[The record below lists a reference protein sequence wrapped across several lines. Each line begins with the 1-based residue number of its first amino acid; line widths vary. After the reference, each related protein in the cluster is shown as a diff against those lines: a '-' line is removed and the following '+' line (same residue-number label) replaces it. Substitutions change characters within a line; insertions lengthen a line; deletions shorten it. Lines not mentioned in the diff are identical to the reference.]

1 MWPQDRR
8 SRSTRSEP
16 QNGNQNSDWDHL
28 DVDNDPMGSLSSD
41 LQRLE
46 LRRLRPTPVRP
57 QSVGGISQSQNTPA
71 STPTMS
77 HSQPELPSA
86 PRGPRVQSFDPWNIS
101 FPSPDFQSGLWTA
114 FGANQ
119 TQTNGVA
126 SQSSSIP
133 QEIAGTGRNLI
144 DRQTNGNQTHPNAQ
158 PWRTGSCCCRSVWIT
173 ISGPPIVTFICKSFI
188 STLLHNIPHAQS
200 VLGHCNTCKQIF
212 GSDRVS
218 LARYRINVSNQPAK
232 PA

>member
-1 MWPQDRR
+1 
-8 SRSTRSEP
+8 
-16 QNGNQNSDWDHL
+16 
-28 DVDNDPMGSLSSD
+28 MGSLSSD

-57 QSVGGISQSQNTPA
+57 RSVGGISQSQNTPA

-114 FGANQ
+114 FGTNQ

-126 SQSSSIP
+126 SQSSSTP

-218 LARYRINVSNQPAK
+218 LARYRINVSNRPAK